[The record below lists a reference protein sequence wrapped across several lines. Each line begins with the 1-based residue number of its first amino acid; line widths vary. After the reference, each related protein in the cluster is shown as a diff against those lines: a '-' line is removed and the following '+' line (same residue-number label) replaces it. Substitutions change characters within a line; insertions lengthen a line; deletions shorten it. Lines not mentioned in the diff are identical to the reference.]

1 MRLLRVDAIT
11 GEAEITAMSSDI
23 FPKKNDIPFTFED
36 GKVLNKLNEGSS
48 IFCTDDFSLWM
59 YQKNDTWSNGST
71 TR

>member
-11 GEAEITAMSSDI
+11 GEADIVAISSDA

>member
-11 GEAEITAMSSDI
+11 GEAEITAMSIDA
-23 FPKKNDIPFTFED
+23 FPKKNDMPFTFED

-59 YQKNDTWSNGST
+59 YQSDDTWSDGNK

>member
-11 GEAEITAMSSDI
+11 GEAEITAMSSEA
-23 FPKKNDIPFTFED
+23 FPKKNDIPYTFDD
-36 GKVLNKLNEGSS
+36 GRVLNKLNEGSS

-59 YQKNDTWSNGST
+59 YQKNDTWSDGNI

>member
-11 GEAEITAMSSDI
+11 GEAEITAISSDI

>member
-11 GEAEITAMSSDI
+11 GEAEMTAMSIDA
-23 FPKKNDIPFTFED
+23 FPKKNDMPLEFED
-36 GKVLNKLNEGSS
+36 GKVLIKLNEGSS

-59 YQKNDTWSNGST
+59 YQSDDTWSNGST

>member
-11 GEAEITAMSSDI
+11 GEAEITAMSIDA
-23 FPKKNDIPFTFED
+23 FPKKADMPFEFED
-36 GKVLNKLNEGSS
+36 GKVLIKLNEGSS

-59 YQKNDTWSNGST
+59 YQSDDTWSNGST

>member
-48 IFCTDDFSLWM
+48 IFCTDELSLWM